1 MQHAKETGLEIP
13 KYPMVFM
20 KAPTAAQNPGDP
32 IVLPRYLRSD
42 KVDFE
47 AELGVVIGRPCKN
60 VNPEE
65 ALSYVLGYVC
75 ANDVSARLAKRKR
88 VGGQF
93 CRGKT
98 FDTFCPSVHAW
109 QRLMRFQIP
118 PNLPIRS
125 FVNEDKMQESG
136 TDDMIFDVPTLI
148 SFLSGSTTLL
158 PGTLILT
165 GTPSGVGEARNPKRY
180 LVPGDEVTVEI
191 EGLGI
196 LTNPVVEEV
205 FEEEETA
212 VMRVAI
218 LQFPD
223 PIVIGIQNMQL
234 VRCPRNSCSKSLAQR
249 SITLRT
255 EAVIVPGGFSFGDY
269 LRCGAIAR
277 FSPIM
282 KDLHEFADKGGSSS
296 WDL

>member
-1 MQHAKETGLEIP
+1 MKIFRYLDQSGKMGFGRFDKEGNTFLILQKGDGDFEATDQRITPFQFLTPIDFRCIYAIGLNYREHAKETGLEIP
-13 KYPMVFM
+13 EYPMVFM

-32 IVLPRYLRSD
+32 IVIPRFLRSD

-75 ANDVSARLAKRKR
+75 ANDVSARDWQKEKG
-88 VGGQF
+88 GGQF

-98 FDTFCPSVHAW
+98 FDTFCPVGPCLATADE
-109 QRLMRFQIP
+109 IP
-118 PNLPIRS
+118 DPSQLTIRS
-125 FVNEDKMQESG
+125 FVNEDKMQESR

-165 GTPSGVGEARNPKRY
+165 GTPSGVGEARNPKRF

-205 FEEEETA
+205 VEEG
-212 VMRVAI
+212 
-218 LQFPD
+218 D
-223 PIVIGIQNMQL
+223 
-234 VRCPRNSCSKSLAQR
+234 AQ
-249 SITLRT
+249 S
-255 EAVIVPGGFSFGDY
+255 
-269 LRCGAIAR
+269 
-277 FSPIM
+277 
-282 KDLHEFADKGGSSS
+282 
-296 WDL
+296 

>member
-1 MQHAKETGLEIP
+1 MRIFRYLDQAGKMGFGRFDEGGNTFLILQKGDGEFEATDQRITPFQFLTPIDFRCIYAIGLNYRAHAEETGLEIP

-42 KVDFE
+42 KVDYE

-60 VNPEE
+60 VKPEE

-75 ANDVSARLAKRKR
+75 ANDVSARDWQKEKG
-88 VGGQF
+88 GGQF

-98 FDTFCPSVHAW
+98 FDTFCPVGPCLATADE
-109 QRLMRFQIP
+109 IP
-118 PNLPIRS
+118 DPSKLTIRS
-125 FVNEDKMQESG
+125 FVNEEKMQESG

-191 EGLGI
+191 DGLGI

-205 FEEEETA
+205 FEDEEA
-212 VMRVAI
+212 
-218 LQFPD
+218 
-223 PIVIGIQNMQL
+223 
-234 VRCPRNSCSKSLAQR
+234 KS
-249 SITLRT
+249 
-255 EAVIVPGGFSFGDY
+255 
-269 LRCGAIAR
+269 
-277 FSPIM
+277 
-282 KDLHEFADKGGSSS
+282 
-296 WDL
+296 

>member
-1 MQHAKETGLEIP
+1 MRIFRYLDQSGKMGFGRFDKEGNTFLILQKGDGDFEATDQRITPFQFLTPIDFRCIYAIGLNYRAHAEETGLDIP

-60 VNPEE
+60 VKPEE

-75 ANDVSARLAKRKR
+75 ANDVSARDWQKEKG
-88 VGGQF
+88 GGQF

-98 FDTFCPSVHAW
+98 FDTFCPVGPCLATADE
-109 QRLMRFQIP
+109 IP
-118 PNLPIRS
+118 DPSKLTIRS

-165 GTPSGVGEARNPKRY
+165 GTPSGVGEARDPKRY

-191 EGLGI
+191 DGVGI

-205 FEEEETA
+205 FEEEEA
-212 VMRVAI
+212 
-218 LQFPD
+218 
-223 PIVIGIQNMQL
+223 
-234 VRCPRNSCSKSLAQR
+234 KS
-249 SITLRT
+249 
-255 EAVIVPGGFSFGDY
+255 
-269 LRCGAIAR
+269 
-277 FSPIM
+277 
-282 KDLHEFADKGGSSS
+282 
-296 WDL
+296 

>member
-1 MQHAKETGLEIP
+1 MRIFRYLDQAGKMGFGRFDEGGNTFLILQKGDGEFEATDQRITPFQFLTPIDFRCIYAIGLNYRAHAEETGLEIP

-42 KVDFE
+42 KVDYE

-60 VNPEE
+60 VKPEE

-75 ANDVSARLAKRKR
+75 ANDVSARDWQKEKG
-88 VGGQF
+88 GGQF

-98 FDTFCPSVHAW
+98 FDTFCPVGPCLATADE
-109 QRLMRFQIP
+109 IP
-118 PNLPIRS
+118 DPSKLTIRS
-125 FVNEDKMQESG
+125 FVNEEKMQESG

-148 SFLSGSTTLL
+148 SFLSGSSTLL

-191 EGLGI
+191 DGLGI

-205 FEEEETA
+205 FDDEEA
-212 VMRVAI
+212 
-218 LQFPD
+218 
-223 PIVIGIQNMQL
+223 
-234 VRCPRNSCSKSLAQR
+234 KS
-249 SITLRT
+249 
-255 EAVIVPGGFSFGDY
+255 
-269 LRCGAIAR
+269 
-277 FSPIM
+277 
-282 KDLHEFADKGGSSS
+282 
-296 WDL
+296 

>member
-1 MQHAKETGLEIP
+1 MRIFRYLDQSGKMGFGRFDKEGNTFLILQKGDGDFEATDQRITPFQFLTPIDFRCIYAIGLNYRAHAEETGLEIP

-60 VNPEE
+60 VKPEE

-75 ANDVSARLAKRKR
+75 ANDVSARDWQKEKG
-88 VGGQF
+88 GGQF

-98 FDTFCPSVHAW
+98 FDTFCPVGPCLATADE
-109 QRLMRFQIP
+109 IP
-118 PNLPIRS
+118 DPSKLTIRS

-165 GTPSGVGEARNPKRY
+165 GTPSGVGEARDPKRY

-191 EGLGI
+191 DGVGI

-205 FEEEETA
+205 FEEEEA
-212 VMRVAI
+212 
-218 LQFPD
+218 
-223 PIVIGIQNMQL
+223 
-234 VRCPRNSCSKSLAQR
+234 KS
-249 SITLRT
+249 
-255 EAVIVPGGFSFGDY
+255 
-269 LRCGAIAR
+269 
-277 FSPIM
+277 
-282 KDLHEFADKGGSSS
+282 
-296 WDL
+296 

>member
-1 MQHAKETGLEIP
+1 VRIFRYLDQSGKMGFGRFDKEGNTFLILQKGDGDFEATDQRITPFQFLTPIDFRCIYAIGLNYRAHAQETGLEIP

-32 IVLPRYLRSD
+32 IVLPRYLSSD

-60 VNPEE
+60 VKPGD

-75 ANDVSARLAKRKR
+75 ANDVSARDWQKEKG
-88 VGGQF
+88 GGQF

-98 FDTFCPSVHAW
+98 FDTFCPVGPCLATADE
-109 QRLMRFQIP
+109 IP
-118 PNLPIRS
+118 DPSKLTIRS
-125 FVNEDKMQESG
+125 FVNDDKMQESG

-165 GTPSGVGEARNPKRY
+165 GTPSGVGEARDPKRY
-180 LVPGDEVTVEI
+180 LVAGDEVTVEI
-191 EGLGI
+191 EGVGI

-205 FEEEETA
+205 FEEEETK
-212 VMRVAI
+212 
-218 LQFPD
+218 L
-223 PIVIGIQNMQL
+223 
-234 VRCPRNSCSKSLAQR
+234 
-249 SITLRT
+249 
-255 EAVIVPGGFSFGDY
+255 
-269 LRCGAIAR
+269 
-277 FSPIM
+277 
-282 KDLHEFADKGGSSS
+282 
-296 WDL
+296 

>member
-1 MQHAKETGLEIP
+1 MRIFRYLDQSGKMGFGRFDKEGNTFLILQKGDGDFEATDQRITPFQFLTPIDFRSIYAIGLNYRAHAEETGLEIP

-20 KAPTAAQNPGDP
+20 KAPTATQNPGDP
-32 IVLPRYLRSD
+32 IVLPRYMRSD

-60 VNPEE
+60 VKPEE

-75 ANDVSARLAKRKR
+75 ANDVSARDWQKEKG
-88 VGGQF
+88 GGQF

-98 FDTFCPSVHAW
+98 FDTFCPVGPCLATADEIADPSK
-109 QRLMRFQIP
+109 LT
-118 PNLPIRS
+118 IRS

-165 GTPSGVGEARNPKRY
+165 GTPSGVGEARDPKRY

-191 EGLGI
+191 DGVGI

-205 FEEEETA
+205 FDEEEA
-212 VMRVAI
+212 
-218 LQFPD
+218 
-223 PIVIGIQNMQL
+223 
-234 VRCPRNSCSKSLAQR
+234 KS
-249 SITLRT
+249 
-255 EAVIVPGGFSFGDY
+255 
-269 LRCGAIAR
+269 
-277 FSPIM
+277 
-282 KDLHEFADKGGSSS
+282 
-296 WDL
+296 

>member
-1 MQHAKETGLEIP
+1 MRIFRYLDQSGKMGFGRFDEGGNTFLILQKGDGEFEATDQRITPFQFLTPIDFRCIYAIGLNYRAHAEETGLEIP

-20 KAPTAAQNPGDP
+20 KAPTAVQNPGDP

-42 KVDFE
+42 KVDYE

-60 VNPEE
+60 VKPED

-75 ANDVSARLAKRKR
+75 ANDVSARDWQKEKG
-88 VGGQF
+88 GGQF

-98 FDTFCPSVHAW
+98 FDTFCPVGPCLATADE
-109 QRLMRFQIP
+109 IP
-118 PNLPIRS
+118 DPSKLTIRS
-125 FVNEDKMQESG
+125 FVNEEKMQESG

-191 EGLGI
+191 DGLGI

-205 FEEEETA
+205 FEDEEA
-212 VMRVAI
+212 
-218 LQFPD
+218 
-223 PIVIGIQNMQL
+223 
-234 VRCPRNSCSKSLAQR
+234 KS
-249 SITLRT
+249 
-255 EAVIVPGGFSFGDY
+255 
-269 LRCGAIAR
+269 
-277 FSPIM
+277 
-282 KDLHEFADKGGSSS
+282 
-296 WDL
+296 

>member
-1 MQHAKETGLEIP
+1 MRIFRYLDQAGKMGFGRFDEGGNTFLILQKGDGEFEATDQRITPFQFLTPIDFRCIYAIGLNYRAHAEETGLEIP

-42 KVDFE
+42 KVDYE

-60 VNPEE
+60 VKPEE

-75 ANDVSARLAKRKR
+75 ANDVSARDWQKEKG
-88 VGGQF
+88 GGQF

-98 FDTFCPSVHAW
+98 FDTFCPVGPCLATADE
-109 QRLMRFQIP
+109 IP
-118 PNLPIRS
+118 DPSKLTIRS
-125 FVNEDKMQESG
+125 FVNEEKMQESG

-191 EGLGI
+191 DGLGI

-205 FEEEETA
+205 FDDEEA
-212 VMRVAI
+212 
-218 LQFPD
+218 
-223 PIVIGIQNMQL
+223 
-234 VRCPRNSCSKSLAQR
+234 KS
-249 SITLRT
+249 
-255 EAVIVPGGFSFGDY
+255 
-269 LRCGAIAR
+269 
-277 FSPIM
+277 
-282 KDLHEFADKGGSSS
+282 
-296 WDL
+296 

>member
-1 MQHAKETGLEIP
+1 MRIFRYLDQSGKMGFGRFDKEGNTFLILQKGDGDFEATDQRITPFQFLTPIDFRCIYAIGLNYRAHAEETGLEIP

-60 VNPEE
+60 VTPEE

-75 ANDVSARLAKRKR
+75 ANDVSARDWQKEKG
-88 VGGQF
+88 GGQF

-98 FDTFCPSVHAW
+98 FDTFCPVGPCLATADE
-109 QRLMRFQIP
+109 IP
-118 PNLPIRS
+118 DPSKLTIRS

-165 GTPSGVGEARNPKRY
+165 GTPSGVGEARDPKRY
-180 LVPGDEVTVEI
+180 LVAGDEVTVEI
-191 EGLGI
+191 EGVGI

-205 FEEEETA
+205 FEEEETK
-212 VMRVAI
+212 
-218 LQFPD
+218 L
-223 PIVIGIQNMQL
+223 
-234 VRCPRNSCSKSLAQR
+234 
-249 SITLRT
+249 
-255 EAVIVPGGFSFGDY
+255 
-269 LRCGAIAR
+269 
-277 FSPIM
+277 
-282 KDLHEFADKGGSSS
+282 
-296 WDL
+296 

>member
-1 MQHAKETGLEIP
+1 MRIFRYLDQSGKMGFGRFDKDGNTFLILQKGDGDFEATDQRITPFQFLTPIDFRCIYAVGLNYRAHAEETGLEIP

-20 KAPTAAQNPGDP
+20 KAPTATQNPGDP

-47 AELGVVIGRPCKN
+47 GELGVVIGQPCKN
-60 VNPEE
+60 VKPEE

-75 ANDVSARLAKRKR
+75 ANDVSARDWQKEKG
-88 VGGQF
+88 GGQF

-98 FDTFCPSVHAW
+98 FDTFCPVGPCLATADE
-109 QRLMRFQIP
+109 IP
-118 PNLPIRS
+118 DPSKLTIRS
-125 FVNEDKMQESG
+125 FVNDEKMQESG

-165 GTPSGVGEARNPKRY
+165 GTPSGVGEARDPKRY

-191 EGLGI
+191 EGVGI

-205 FEEEETA
+205 FDKEGE
-212 VMRVAI
+212 
-218 LQFPD
+218 
-223 PIVIGIQNMQL
+223 
-234 VRCPRNSCSKSLAQR
+234 KS
-249 SITLRT
+249 
-255 EAVIVPGGFSFGDY
+255 
-269 LRCGAIAR
+269 
-277 FSPIM
+277 
-282 KDLHEFADKGGSSS
+282 
-296 WDL
+296 